1 MDVLDTLRQLLEV
14 ANGIR
19 QDLELWNY
27 PARFISANL
36 ATVLDALR
44 AFVFQTADPFDPGHD
59 FIQAQPI
66 RQFMPLTQ
74 GAADAGLTATIS
86 WGFFRIMW
94 GRSTVRNQHTLRIM
108 LPRATLAALLINF
121 SPALVQSAIEAC
133 NALTQAVLSASP
145 GDHLKV
151 LQVWFSDTGAL
162 GLQMLAL
169 LALFVSYALLGIVYI
184 VRFSLLVILTILA
197 PVAALLFV
205 LPETHRYAREWG
217 NLFAGTLLMQPLQ
230 LLVIQIGFSLD
241 ASFERFSTYPIRH
254 LFALAAVFI
263 AFKVPGALNSSTRVG
278 TKGYSYAKREGQHAY
293 KAAVR
298 VLAKA

>member
-1 MDVLDTLRQLLEV
+1 MDVLDTLRQLLDV

-19 QDLELWNY
+19 QDLELWTY

-36 ATVLDALR
+36 TAVMGALR
-44 AFVFQTADPFDPGHD
+44 AFVFQTVDPFDGGRD

-66 RQFMPLTQ
+66 RQFLPLTRA
-74 GAADAGLTATIS
+74 AADAGLTATIS

-94 GRSTVRNQHTLRIM
+94 GRSTIRNQHTLRIM

-121 SPALVQSAIEAC
+121 SPTLVQSAIEAC

-145 GDHLKV
+145 GDHVKV
-151 LQVWFSDTGAL
+151 LQIWFGDTSAL
-162 GLQMLAL
+162 GLQMVTL
-169 LALFVSYALLGIVYI
+169 LALFVSYALLGVVY
-184 VRFSLLVILTILA
+184 VMRFSLLVILTILA

-217 NLFAGTLLMQPLQ
+217 NLFVTTLMMQPLQ
-230 LLVIQIGFSLD
+230 LLVLQIGFSLD
-241 ASFERFSTYPIRH
+241 ASFQSISIYPVRH

-263 AFKVPGALNSSTRVG
+263 AFKVPGALNMSTRVG
-278 TKGYSYAKREGQHAY
+278 TKGYSYAKRETQHAY
-293 KAAVR
+293 KAAVKA
-298 VLAKA
+298 LAKV

>member
-1 MDVLDTLRQLLEV
+1 VDVLDTMRQLLDV
-14 ANGIR
+14 ADGIR
-19 QDLELWNY
+19 QDLEVWRY
-27 PARFISANL
+27 PARFISANVAIVMGGL
-36 ATVLDALR
+36 Q
-44 AFVFQTADPFDPGHD
+44 AFVFQTADPFDPGHA

-74 GAADAGLTATIS
+74 AAADAGLTATVT

-121 SPALVQSAIEAC
+121 SPTLVQSAIEAC
-133 NALTQAVLSASP
+133 NALTQVVLSASA
-145 GDHLKV
+145 GDHLKA
-151 LQVWFSDTGAL
+151 LQIWFTDTSAF

-169 LALFVSYALLGIVYI
+169 LALFVSYALLGVVYI
-184 VRFSLLVILTILA
+184 MRFSLLVILTILA

-217 NLFAGTLLMQPLQ
+217 NLFVGTLLMQPLQ
-230 LLVIQIGFSLD
+230 LLIIQIGFSLD
-241 ASFERFSTYPIRH
+241 ASFESVSVYPVRH

-263 AFKVPGALNSSTRVG
+263 AFKVPGALNTSTRVG
-278 TKGYSYAKREGQHAY
+278 TKGYSYAKRETQHAY
-293 KAAVR
+293 KAAVK
-298 VLAKA
+298 VLAKV